1 MILHTHRNFLL
12 CTFDSY
18 AIGSFYGSCCNPGN
32 SQRLIQLEVI
42 VIKGE
47 IMVKRGKVIKGSQR
61 EIDPMKMKKPSPTL
75 FRLRCEK
82 LSFRKTG
89 ATA

>member
-18 AIGSFYGSCCNPGN
+18 AICSFYGSGCNPGN

-42 VIKGE
+42 VIKGD
-47 IMVKRGKVIKGSQR
+47 ITVKRGKEINGNQR
-61 EIDPMKMKKPSPTL
+61 EKDPMKMEKPSQTL

-82 LSFRKTG
+82 FSFRKTG

>member
-12 CTFDSY
+12 CTFDPY

-32 SQRLIQLEVI
+32 SQRLIQLKLI

-47 IMVKRGKVIKGSQR
+47 IRVKTGKGVKGSQK
-61 EIDPMKMKKPSPTL
+61 EKNPMKMEEPSQTL

-82 LSFRKTG
+82 FSFRKTG
-89 ATA
+89 ATV